1 MDIPILKL
9 VTGLRLRYYGT
20 QQTLVYY
27 SKHLLIGVK
36 YQTPSVVM
44 LSVCLS
50 TFCYILLIIVI
61 LDSCQFPS
69 FVIACPSLINV
80 TCVQSASP
88 VHWANYSCVCV
99 CVHILLWLVPLAIK
113 CSDIP
118 WFCPPFC
125 CYFSPCVWL
134 FGLFLDLPVDYALLD
149 MFGPLSDHLLM
160 TSACFLIKDLDCG
173 ALIYLLV
180 TCRVSTQTHKYPKT

>member
-1 MDIPILKL
+1 
-9 VTGLRLRYYGT
+9 
-20 QQTLVYY
+20 
-27 SKHLLIGVK
+27 
-36 YQTPSVVM
+36 M

-50 TFCYILLIIVI
+50 TFCYILSTIVI

-80 TCVQSASP
+80 TCVQSAS
-88 VHWANYSCVCV
+88 
-99 CVHILLWLVPLAIK
+99 LLWLVPLAIK

-134 FGLFLDLPVDYALLD
+134 VGLFLDLPVDYALLD

-160 TSACFLIKDLDCG
+160 TSACFLIKDLDSG

-180 TCRVSTQTHKYPKT
+180 SCRVSTQTHKYPKT